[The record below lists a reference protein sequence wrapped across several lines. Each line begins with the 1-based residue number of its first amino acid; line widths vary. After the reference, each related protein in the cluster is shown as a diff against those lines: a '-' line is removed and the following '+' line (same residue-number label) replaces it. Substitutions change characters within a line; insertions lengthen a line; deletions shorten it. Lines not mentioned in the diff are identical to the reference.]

1 MPQDKSIA
9 AFIRTNFETKIAVE
23 VDILKKAIDIV
34 KSANR
39 EPSSEII
46 DLAFALT
53 GYGKADIPGGEAQ
66 IAGHCFTTLIRYLTL
81 RANPNNE
88 SLEESLVD
96 LITQSVRLYGE
107 LTTNL
112 GRVIPLTQ
120 PQTGRS

>member
-46 DLAFALT
+46 DLAFAI
-53 GYGKADIPGGEAQ
+53 GKNTIG
-66 IAGHCFTTLIRYLTL
+66 
-81 RANPNNE
+81 
-88 SLEESLVD
+88 
-96 LITQSVRLYGE
+96 
-107 LTTNL
+107 
-112 GRVIPLTQ
+112 
-120 PQTGRS
+120 